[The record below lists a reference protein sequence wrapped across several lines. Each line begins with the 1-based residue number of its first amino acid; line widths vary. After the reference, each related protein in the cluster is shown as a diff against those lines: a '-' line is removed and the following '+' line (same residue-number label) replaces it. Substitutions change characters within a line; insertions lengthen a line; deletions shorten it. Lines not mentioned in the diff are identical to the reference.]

1 QSTRARRARRRRGG
15 PAAPRSSCGRR
26 SARRP
31 PRRRGARARPGAGP
45 PPRRSRGS
53 GRSSRCRGGSGGGR
67 RRRAAAL
74 RRASAAPARN
84 AAGAGFRRTRA
95 GVGRCPRR
103 GPRLSARSDDR
114 DGRAL
119 RSPSDS
125 SRLHRAAFGDRR
137 QDGRVPALRHAPA
150 RAIFRSPRAR
160 AIPCGM
166 RGDDVDHQDLLVEK
180 DGHVLSL
187 TLNRPERMNALS
199 HNLLKVELPS
209 AFRRAREDGDVR
221 VVIVTGAGEKAFCS
235 GADLKDAAE
244 TGSIG
249 GTQGPSQGPYYRGTP
264 TDFMRAGFD
273 KPVIVAVNGMCLGA
287 GLHFVAD
294 ADLAI
299 CADHATFFD
308 THVRVGQ
315 VFALEAIGLLRRA
328 PFGEVMRM
336 MLLSGAERIDA
347 DRALRIGL
355 VTEVV
360 PRAEL
365 LARARQIAATIAEY

>member
-1 QSTRARRARRRRGG
+1 
-15 PAAPRSSCGRR
+15 
-26 SARRP
+26 
-31 PRRRGARARPGAGP
+31 
-45 PPRRSRGS
+45 
-53 GRSSRCRGGSGGGR
+53 
-67 RRRAAAL
+67 
-74 RRASAAPARN
+74 
-84 AAGAGFRRTRA
+84 
-95 GVGRCPRR
+95 
-103 GPRLSARSDDR
+103 
-114 DGRAL
+114 
-119 RSPSDS
+119 
-125 SRLHRAAFGDRR
+125 
-137 QDGRVPALRHAPA
+137 
-150 RAIFRSPRAR
+150 
-160 AIPCGM
+160 
-166 RGDDVDHQDLLVEK
+166 VDHQDLLVEK

-365 LARARQIAATIAEY
+365 LARARQIAATIAEYSPATIAASKRAMWAALEHGLGDALERGWREIYRHWSHPDYVEGPRAFAEKRKPRWQVE